1 MLAFLWC
8 YFPLFLSLFFSYPF
22 LLFSF
27 SLGFLF
33 PVFLFLFFSFIFLP
47 FSIFSSYFL
56 LFSFFPFLL
65 FNLSFFHLLFFFL
78 FLFPFSSLVSG
89 AQSSARWGPGT
100 LLWRHWKV
108 LLHPSMCLEPQP
120 MASGWRT
127 GGWSSC
133 KGCAGELGPAEGCRV
148 GSLVKATLQTL
159 AESSGLR
166 CW

>member
-1 MLAFLWC
+1 ML
-8 YFPLFLSLFFSYPF
+8 FPSLPFSIFFLSISPFFLFH
-22 LLFSF
+22 LV
-27 SLGFLF
+27 FLF

-56 LFSFFPFLL
+56 LFFLFPFPP
-65 FNLSFFHLLFFFL
+65 FYLSFFHLLFFFL
-78 FLFPFSSLVSG
+78 FLLPFSSPVSS

-133 KGCAGELGPAEGCRV
+133 KGSAGELGPAEGCRV

-159 AESSGLR
+159 AESSDLR